1 MRLIAI
7 NDGQKMRPI
16 AKSHAKG
23 QKTGGGSRRGVPN
36 QLSGDV
42 KAMILAALDAAGGA
56 DYLLRQS
63 VQNPV
68 AFMAL
73 LGKLLPTQVT
83 GKDGGAI
90 LNAFDPTTLTDAEL
104 AARID
109 QLRRTAVV
117 YVMRRAGHRGGMSAA
132 GSRFRRIARGR
143 WGNC

>member
-1 MRLIAI
+1 MRKA
-7 NDGQKMRPI
+7 M
-16 AKSHAKG
+16 AKG

-42 KAMILAALDAAGGA
+42 RAMILAALDAAGGA

-83 GKDGGAI
+83 GKDGGAV

-117 YVMRRAGHRGGMSAA
+117 YVTATEEDVPE
-132 GSRFRRIARGR
+132 
-143 WGNC
+143 